1 MTDPACPPSAE
12 GSDLTSFKQQKVRLD
27 RKTVPLILMGLLLAL
42 GPWVM
47 MALPPL
53 GIGGRPVD
61 TGRSIAI
68 EDFSVAIRVDE
79 SSSVEVEET
88 IRLRFDGTWN
98 GIHRFIPVESRSTN
112 GVPHHIGLHVREVTD
127 ERGQRLKFKR
137 SRHGNDVDLK
147 IYVPNAADAVRTVV
161 VRYRIDHGLRF
172 FEDHDELYWNVTGD
186 QWPYPIGAARVK
198 VALPGRL
205 VNVRAN
211 AFTGAAGSK
220 ERAAS
225 ITIDGI
231 AHEPDDAFKP
241 AGESPPP
248 DSGSH
253 VVEIAAS
260 RSLGIREGLT
270 AAVAWNPGV
279 IKRPS
284 VWAKAWSTWWT
295 WLVDHSLVA
304 GIFGGPIMLFGLL
317 FSRWWRVGREPRMG
331 PIVVQ
336 YEPPA
341 GLGPGEAGTL
351 IDNKP
356 DNRDLIANLVDAAVK
371 GVIRIREVTPGGW
384 LSRATYAFELL
395 EPPIDWQAKG
405 VNASGERILRGIFN
419 SETPQGAGHDDILAT
434 VMSTA
439 LEDKFYT
446 HLPTIRDAMYD
457 DLVERGFYSERPDK
471 VTNRY
476 LVYGVVSS
484 IAIMALAILVGMTS
498 QGSAKDF
505 YFLAAFLMGFPTLLF
520 SILFATIMPARTVA
534 GVRARAAIRGFRE
547 FLSRVDAHRLSSMP
561 LTPELFERY
570 LPYAIALGVERRWA
584 RSFKGICTVPPQ
596 WYAGSQPID
605 SFDLSTFSH
614 SLGQMSSCT
623 AASMTSSPDSGD
635 GSGFSGGG
643 GDGGCSGGGDGGGG
657 GSGF

>member
-1 MTDPACPPSAE
+1 MAMQSSYLRTTWAI
-12 GSDLTSFKQQKVRLD
+12 GS
-27 RKTVPLILMGLLLAL
+27 MGLWLVAALACL
-42 GPWVM
+42 S
-47 MALPPL
+47 ASLCL
-53 GIGGRPVD
+53 A
-61 TGRSIAI
+61 RSIAI
-68 EDFSVAIRVDE
+68 EDFSVAIEVDE
-79 SSSVEVEET
+79 SSTLEVTET
-88 IRLRFDGTWN
+88 IRLRFDGQWN
-98 GIHRFIPVESRSTN
+98 GIHRSIPVASRTPQ
-112 GVPHHIGLHVREVTD
+112 GLTHHIGLHLQDVTD
-127 ERGQRLKFKR
+127 ERGQRLKVER
-137 SRHGNDVDLK
+137 RRHGNDVDLK
-147 IYVPNAADAVRTVV
+147 IYMPNAADAVRTVV
-161 VRYRIDHGLRF
+161 IRYRVDHGLRF

-198 VALPGRL
+198 VTLPERL

-211 AFTGAAGSK
+211 AFTGTAGSK
-220 ERAAS
+220 ERTAS
-225 ITIDGI
+225 IMIDGI

-260 RSLGIREGLT
+260 RALGIREGLT

-279 IKRPS
+279 IRRPS
-284 VWAKAWSTWWT
+284 AWAKAWSAWCT

-304 GIFGGPIMLFGLL
+304 GIFGGPIMLWGLL

-356 DNRDLIANLVDAAVK
+356 DNRDLIAGLVDAAVK

-384 LSRATYAFELL
+384 LTKATYAFELL
-395 EPPIDWQAKG
+395 EPPINWQAKG

-419 SETPQGAGHDDILAT
+419 SETPQAAGHDDILAT

-439 LEDKFYT
+439 LEDKFHT
-446 HLPTIRDAMYD
+446 HLPTIRDALYD
-457 DLVERGFYSERPDK
+457 DLVERGFYAERPDK

-476 LVYGVVSS
+476 LVFGVLSNIGIVS
-484 IAIMALAILVGMTS
+484 LAILAGMTS
-498 QGSAKDF
+498 QGSARDF
-505 YFLAAFLMGFPTLLF
+505 YTVAALVMGFLTLLF
-520 SILFATIMPARTVA
+520 FTIFATIMPARTVA

-547 FLSRVDAHRLSSMP
+547 FLSRVETHRLASMP

-584 RSFKGICTVPPQ
+584 RSFEDICAVPPQ
-596 WYAGSQPID
+596 WYAGSHRID
-605 SFDLSTFSH
+605 SFDPTTFSH
-614 SLGQMSSCT
+614 SLGQMSNVT
-623 AASMTSSPDSGD
+623 AGVMTSSPGSGD